1 MLDFLLPSGVS
12 MTIAFILIIFSF
24 FTSAFTAAFGIG
36 GGVAMLGALGA
47 TVQPAVV
54 IAVHGVVQF
63 GSNIGRAVVQRAH
76 AVWSL
81 VGRFAI
87 GSVIGVGLGA
97 YVFTVLPERA
107 LLGLLGAFIL
117 LMAWVPKPK
126 IPGMSSA
133 GMVIG
138 GAISTFLTMF
148 IGATGPF
155 IQSVLIPLGLEKRQL
170 IATHAVCM
178 ALQHGLKVIAF
189 GAMGF
194 AFTDWLPLVAAMIA
208 AGLAGT
214 ILGTRLLDSM
224 SEKAFAIGLKIVLTI
239 VAIDLLRRSVGF

>member
-1 MLDFLLPSGVS
+1 MDFLLPSGLS
-12 MTIAFILIIFSF
+12 PALALILIIFSF

-63 GSNIGRAVVQRAH
+63 GSNIGRAMVQRAH
-76 AVWSL
+76 AVWPL
-81 VGRFAI
+81 VGRFAV
-87 GSVIGVGLGA
+87 GSIIGVGLGA
-97 YVFTVLPERA
+97 YVFTALPERA
-107 LLGLLGAFIL
+107 LLGLLGGFIL
-117 LMAWVPKPK
+117 LMAWVPKPR

-155 IQSVLIPLGLEKRQL
+155 IQSVLLPLGLDKRQL

-178 ALQHGLKVIAF
+178 TLQHGLKIAAF

-194 AFTDWLPLVAAMIA
+194 AFSDWLPLVAAMIA

-214 ILGTRLLDSM
+214 ILGTRLLDRM
-224 SEKAFAIGLKIVLTI
+224 SERAFAIGLKAVLT
-239 VAIDLLRRSVGF
+239 VVGLDLLRRSAGF

>member
-47 TVQPAVV
+47 TVQPVVV

-97 YVFTVLPERA
+97 YVFTALPERA

-155 IQSVLIPLGLEKRQL
+155 IQSMLIPLGLDKRQL

-178 ALQHGLKVIAF
+178 ALQHGLKVVAF

-224 SEKAFAIGLKIVLTI
+224 SEKAFAIGLKIVLTM
-239 VAIDLLRRSVGF
+239 VGLDLLRRSAGF